1 LVETVDDIIE
11 EIAPQLARP
20 TGGAGKTEVR
30 QLPQNSSA
38 AVQKVFALL
47 QERSLQIDEIIE
59 NSGLVSAQVLGILL
73 DLELQGYLRQLPGK
87 IYTIER

>member
-1 LVETVDDIIE
+1 M
-11 EIAPQLARP
+11 ARP
-20 TGGAGKTEVR
+20 SGGAGKTEAR

-47 QERSLQIDEIIE
+47 QAGSLQIDEIIE
-59 NSGLVSAQVLGILL
+59 SSGLVSAQVLGILL

-87 IYTIER
+87 VYTNSNDNAIRKRRQSPIVS

>member
-1 LVETVDDIIE
+1 M
-11 EIAPQLARP
+11 ARP
-20 TGGAGKTEVR
+20 SGAAGKTAVR

-59 NSGLVSAQVLGILL
+59 ISGLVSAQVLGILL

-87 IYTIER
+87 IYTVER